1 MEANEYLNVLRKRWV
16 TVVATV
22 VAAVI
27 AAVVIL
33 LTMTPMYRASSQVYV
48 AVGGGTSL
56 NEMIEGNNFTV
67 RKVKSY
73 AELITSPRV
82 LEPVIESL
90 GLDDSVTS
98 LAGRVQA
105 EQPAETVLITITV
118 ADSSPDLA
126 ARTADGI
133 AESLAV
139 VVPELERSAGDTAA
153 SVTISTVRDATV
165 PSRPVSPNTAVVL
178 TLGLFLGAFLGVGL
192 AFLREMLD
200 TKIRSQS
207 DVQKLTDA
215 SVIGVINFDED
226 VAEHPLIVQES
237 PHAPRAE
244 AFRRLR
250 TNLQFLE
257 VGGGPRVFVITSALP
272 GEGKSTTSIN
282 LAITLADAGSRVLL
296 IDADLRRPSV
306 SGYLGLEG
314 SVGLTTVLIGRVRHE
329 DAIQPWGT
337 SNLHVLPS
345 GQVPPNPSELLG
357 SQSMAAL
364 LAELADAYDVVIAD
378 TAPLLPVTDG
388 AILAKM
394 TGGAVVVVGAGIT
407 HRPQLTEALGALD
420 TVGAR
425 VLGVVVNRVA
435 AVERAGYGYG
445 GYYAYGPVDSV
456 QGKEPARTSEDA
468 PRRWR
473 ASGVLGG
480 LADVVRDGVG
490 RLSGLTATGA
500 DDDGPGPAKPD
511 PELDDVAPDGS
522 PVEAGSSRRSARH
535 PFDPVHPVHKEGQ
548 TSQAGTGA

>member
-1 MEANEYLNVLRKRWV
+1 MGLVEYFAVVRKRWMAIV
-16 TVVATV
+16 ISTGVGISLAFVAT
-22 VAAVI
+22 
-27 AAVVIL
+27 L
-33 LTMTPMYRASSQVYV
+33 LMTPQYQASSQVYV
-48 AVGGGTSL
+48 SVRQGDSI
-56 NEMIEGNNFTV
+56 NELVAGRSYSADQV
-67 RKVKSY
+67 ASY
-73 AELITSPRV
+73 AELALSPKV
-82 LEPVIESL
+82 LQPVIDKL
-90 GLDDSVTS
+90 GLADSAGS
-98 LAGRVQA
+98 LSKRVSA
-105 EQPAETVLITITV
+105 ERPENTVLITIMVT
-118 ADSSPDLA
+118 DESPEMA
-126 ARTADGI
+126 ARIANAA
-133 AESLAV
+133 AESLSEL
-139 VVPELERSAGDTAA
+139 VPELEAPTRTEA
-153 SVTISTVRDATV
+153 SPVQVSTVREAV
-165 PSRPVSPNTAVVL
+165 PPEAPISPRPVLNAA
-178 TLGLFLGAFLGVGL
+178 LGLLLGLIAGFGIAV
-192 AFLREMLD
+192 LREFLD
-200 TKIRSQS
+200 TKIRVQS
-207 DVQKLTDA
+207 DVQKLTD
-215 SVIGVINFDED
+215 SSIIGAITYDEEA
-226 VAEHPLIVQES
+226 AEHPLIVQES

-364 LAELADAYDVVIAD
+364 LAQLADAYDVVIAD